1 MPQEDF
7 KSAKTPEAKHLQRN
21 NPEKDER
28 KSMLRLSR
36 NRKIETDLIAEPQAR
51 EQSGNVGKDES
62 DSGSRHEVLIKSLNR
77 EQLAC
82 VFLANSLKSISSAS
96 IFCRHPRNE
105 WRLQRVNFKVGFLE
119 KLVEMID
126 A

>member
-28 KSMLRLSR
+28 KSMLRLSG

-77 EQLAC
+77 ESSLHVYFGEFVKVKQQC
-82 VFLANSLKSISSAS
+82 IHFLQA
-96 IFCRHPRNE
+96 P
-105 WRLQRVNFKVGFLE
+105 
-119 KLVEMID
+119 
-126 A
+126 